1 MIKIFIESGVNAAQ
15 KKGSKRTT
23 NEQNFVETLVAH
35 YFPHAVLGTDYLV
48 VGVNGKDQLP
58 NTQPVFVENTL
69 MGGTNLI
76 LFDADTRKMA
86 VEFAIRKESFFSKR
100 KHLELNLI
108 CFCGPII
115 MQMVILSLYFCI

>member
-48 VGVNGKDQLP
+48 VGVNGKDQL
-58 NTQPVFVENTL
+58 
-69 MGGTNLI
+69 
-76 LFDADTRKMA
+76 
-86 VEFAIRKESFFSKR
+86 
-100 KHLELNLI
+100 
-108 CFCGPII
+108 
-115 MQMVILSLYFCI
+115 

>member
-58 NTQPVFVENTL
+58 NTQPVFVDPSIMRGWHNT
-69 MGGTNLI
+69 M
-76 LFDADTRKMA
+76 
-86 VEFAIRKESFFSKR
+86 E
-100 KHLELNLI
+100 
-108 CFCGPII
+108 
-115 MQMVILSLYFCI
+115 

>member
-58 NTQPVFVENTL
+58 NTQPVFVDNTL
-69 MGGTNLI
+69 QGGTNLV
-76 LFDADTRKMA
+76 LFDAEWAPSSAHLKDETSEFETYCRSNKKMTA
-86 VEFAIRKESFFSKR
+86 MKKTKVKGSILYKKQ
-100 KHLELNLI
+100 KH
-108 CFCGPII
+108 
-115 MQMVILSLYFCI
+115 

>member
-58 NTQPVFVENTL
+58 NTQPVCKHSIFRL
-69 MGGTNLI
+69 
-76 LFDADTRKMA
+76 DAHYSQTYLC
-86 VEFAIRKESFFSKR
+86 AITK
-100 KHLELNLI
+100 
-108 CFCGPII
+108 
-115 MQMVILSLYFCI
+115 